1 MTVKDF
7 LSRLEQLLAD
17 LPPDERSAALEYY
30 TEYLLDACP
39 EQDADACALL
49 GTPEAV
55 AADIRL
61 TRVAESDTGWSA
73 GYRGNDGS
81 ASYGQCLGEEPAAPQ
96 PPVFDGTAD
105 GANAQETAQETAQ
118 DAPPKAEP
126 AYRRETAY
134 SAAAKRRRELLP
146 WLLLAVFTFPLWIG
160 LVGGVIGVLCG
171 VIGVVIAVAVAAVAL
186 VIGGFVLLVA
196 AAPLL
201 TTAFGS
207 GLLTMGLALLA
218 AAAGCVLLGLLVWL
232 AGAVLPLVFQAVG
245 KAFRW
250 MKGRLTA

>member
-30 TEYLLDACP
+30 TEYLQDACP

-73 GYRGNDGS
+73 GYRGNDGG

-96 PPVFDGTAD
+96 PPVGNGAAD
-105 GANAQETAQETAQ
+105 SETAQEAAQ
-118 DAPPKAEP
+118 NDPTKAEP
-126 AYRRETAY
+126 AYRSETAY
-134 SAAAKRRRELLP
+134 SAAAKRRRTLLP

-160 LVGGVIGVLCG
+160 LVGGVLGVLG
-171 VIGVVIAVAVAAVAL
+171 GILGIVVAVVVAAVVL
-186 VIGGFVLLVA
+186 VIGGFVLLVT

-207 GLLTMGLALLA
+207 GLLTMGLALLV
-218 AAAGCVLLGLLVWL
+218 AAAGCVLLGLLVWF
-232 AGAVLPLVFQAVG
+232 AGAVLPFVFQVVG

-250 MKGRLTA
+250 LRGRLTA